1 MGEATVRATKTVLV
15 ALVMAAVGF
24 TSGSW
29 LTSASGTGGP
39 GVGTAGR
46 AAGIGDVSSYPK
58 IRGGVWSRGPNLT
71 DARGNFQ
78 ARQEHGAVVLNGF
91 VYLIGGFVPQE
102 PPPQPTENDPEPFP
116 FEGTGEILVY
126 TPVGHPTAPAD
137 EEGEWQ
143 SLPQTSS
150 FPVSDMH
157 HIIAVRHKGKI
168 WAFGGHAGPFE
179 PTRKVFAFTPTS
191 SDAPEGTWRRVRMSD
206 GRRCA
211 PSTDTCL
218 RLPRPRA
225 AGAAVSIG
233 NRIFLMGGVVPFR
246 NSPDPVNASIRTTR
260 SVISLNTAK
269 FPLEWKEQTSLRRPR
284 EHFNAVVAKQRIW
297 AFHGRNEAS
306 THMRKV
312 ESWVPGSDRWRREQL
327 APVGTSANIL
337 ARVGKCVYSFG
348 GEFIASNVTGTLI
361 ASQVF
366 HLPSRSWH
374 FLESTVETEPL
385 DASGAT
391 SKHGTYGVRFRESA
405 TTKIMAPGGAA
416 TAWFDPTSKVHVFD
430 PPAGCES

>member
-1 MGEATVRATKTVLV
+1 MVLV
-15 ALVMAAVGF
+15 AVVMAAVGF

-29 LTSASGTGGP
+29 LTSAAGTGAR
-39 GVGTAGR
+39 GVGKAGR
-46 AAGIGDVSSYPK
+46 AAGIADVSSYPK

-71 DARGNFQ
+71 DAQGNFQ
-78 ARQEHGAVVLNGF
+78 ARQEHGAVVLNDF
-91 VYLIGGFVPQE
+91 VYLIGGFVPQQ

-116 FEGTGEILVY
+116 FEGTGEVLVY
-126 TPVGHPTAPAD
+126 TPEDHPTAPAG

-143 SLPQTSS
+143 SLPQSSS

-157 HIIAVRHKGKI
+157 HIIAVRHKGEI

-179 PTRKVFAFTPTS
+179 PTRKVFVFRPNS
-191 SDAPEGTWRRVRMSD
+191 PEAPEGTWRRVRVSD
-206 GRRCA
+206 SRSCA
-211 PSTDTCL
+211 PGTDTCL

-225 AGAAVSIG
+225 AGAAVSMG
-233 NRIFLMGGVVPFR
+233 NRVFLMGGVVPFEK
-246 NSPDPVNASIRTTR
+246 SPDPVNASIRTTR
-260 SVISLNTAK
+260 SVISLNTER
-269 FPLEWKEQTSLRRPR
+269 FPMEWKEQPSFRRTR
-284 EHFNAVVAKQRIW
+284 EHFNAAVTKQRIW
-297 AFHGRNEAS
+297 VFHGRNEIS
-306 THMRKV
+306 THIRKA
-312 ESWVPGSDRWRREQL
+312 ESWAPGSDSWRSEQP

-366 HLPSRSWH
+366 HLPSRSWRV
-374 FLESTVETEPL
+374 LESTVETEPL

-391 SKHGTYGVRFRESA
+391 SKHGTYGVRFRESG

-416 TAWFDPTSKVHVFD
+416 TAWFDPMSKVHVFD
-430 PPAGCES
+430 PPVGCKG